1 MYRQVKTNMCNQ
13 TWRIRRQRSYL
24 DKKNGRVRGE
34 RRRVDYDFY
43 FVGFEFEL
51 KGARIEREEKD
62 KVERGW
68 PRDARK
74 RARASGSN
82 FRTWNSKR
90 CVRLAPAQPTTKPI
104 FQSIS
109 FFLVIIT
116 LLSFFFISFYPL

>member
-1 MYRQVKTNMCNQ
+1 M
-13 TWRIRRQRSYL
+13 
-24 DKKNGRVRGE
+24 RGE

-62 KVERGW
+62 KVERGS
-68 PRDARK
+68 PRDARE

-90 CVRLAPAQPTTKPI
+90 CVRLAQPTTKPI
-104 FQSIS
+104 FQAIS

-116 LLSFFFISFYPL
+116 LLSFFFISFYPV